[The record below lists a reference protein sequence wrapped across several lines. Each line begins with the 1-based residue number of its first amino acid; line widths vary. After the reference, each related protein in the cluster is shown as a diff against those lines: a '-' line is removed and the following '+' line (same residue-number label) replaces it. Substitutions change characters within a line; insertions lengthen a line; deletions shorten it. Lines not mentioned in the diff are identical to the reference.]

1 MDLRDYLWLVGR
13 RWRVIVGMTLLGLA
27 AAVGITAL
35 MTPVYQARTRM
46 FVSVR
51 ERGDIALAIQGN
63 QFSQERVK
71 SYSQIIAA
79 PVVTGPV
86 IARLH
91 LPLTPAELAAKITTS
106 VPADTVLIDVAVRDR
121 SAATARSIADALDRQ
136 FIEALARIEASSAAS
151 SPVAVTVV
159 RPPDTSGGRVSPKPP
174 FNLGLGAALGLVLG
188 LAAAVAWEAFD
199 TRLRGLEDIQQVC
212 AAAPLGIIGYD
223 PAARSWPMTAL
234 SAGRSVR
241 GEAFRTLRTNLRFVD
256 VDRPPR
262 TIVVTSAVPAEG
274 KTTTACSLAV
284 ALAEAGMR
292 VALVEG
298 DLRRPSIATAMGVEG
313 AAGLT
318 DVLTGRAELS
328 DVLQPWGSSD
338 VSILAGGP
346 LPPNPSELLSSTQM
360 TSLLSQLRDRFDFV
374 ILDSPPLLPVTDAAL
389 LARIS
394 DGALVVVR
402 YGRTRREHLE
412 RCLHSLTSIGAR
424 VLGSVVNMAP
434 VRSGSAYGYGYGYE
448 RRAPV
453 PVSVPDQGAGDPAR
467 PEASTAPPSR

>member
-1 MDLRDYLWLVGR
+1 
-13 RWRVIVGMTLLGLA
+13 
-27 AAVGITAL
+27 
-35 MTPVYQARTRM
+35 
-46 FVSVR
+46 
-51 ERGDIALAIQGN
+51 
-63 QFSQERVK
+63 
-71 SYSQIIAA
+71 
-79 PVVTGPV
+79 
-86 IARLH
+86 
-91 LPLTPAELAAKITTS
+91 
-106 VPADTVLIDVAVRDR
+106 
-121 SAATARSIADALDRQ
+121 
-136 FIEALARIEASSAAS
+136 
-151 SPVAVTVV
+151 
-159 RPPDTSGGRVSPKPP
+159 
-174 FNLGLGAALGLVLG
+174 
-188 LAAAVAWEAFD
+188 
-199 TRLRGLEDIQQVC
+199 
-212 AAAPLGIIGYD
+212 
-223 PAARSWPMTAL
+223 
-234 SAGRSVR
+234 
-241 GEAFRTLRTNLRFVD
+241 
-256 VDRPPR
+256 
-262 TIVVTSAVPAEG
+262 
-274 KTTTACSLAV
+274 
-284 ALAEAGMR
+284 
-292 VALVEG
+292 
-298 DLRRPSIATAMGVEG
+298 
-313 AAGLT
+313 
-318 DVLTGRAELS
+318 VLTGRAELS